1 MKIQKEKLKEILSH
15 GPVSATEI
23 AKLFNCTTPAVYH
36 AIKKCKIYEG
46 RKPSVKSR
54 QYPST
59 RVVKLIADILKN
71 LSTSSI
77 ADIAK
82 NNNCTREYVSQL
94 AGQLRTEGLLK

>member
-1 MKIQKEKLKEILSH
+1 MKIKKEQLLDILSQ
-15 GPVSATEI
+15 GPVSANEI

-36 AIKKCKIYEG
+36 AIKKHKVYQG

-59 RVVKLIADILKN
+59 RVVKVIADILKN
-71 LSTSSI
+71 FSTSSI

-82 NNNCTREYVSQL
+82 QNNCTREYVSQL
-94 AGQLRTEGLLK
+94 AGQLRSEGVLK